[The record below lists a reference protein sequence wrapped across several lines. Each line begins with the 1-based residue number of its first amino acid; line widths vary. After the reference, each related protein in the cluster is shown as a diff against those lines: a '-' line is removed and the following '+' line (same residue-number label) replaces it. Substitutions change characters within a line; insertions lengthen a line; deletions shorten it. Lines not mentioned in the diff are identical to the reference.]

1 MAAQIEAIAINSVP
15 PLKLFIGDDVHTED
29 GSFDRWLE
37 QFDDRAKAVNW
48 NENQKLFQLK
58 SHLEKTAAHVVR
70 MMPSEEQ
77 VKYTSVVSTLRK
89 RFQSL
94 DIEELKGREFH
105 QLMQDKQSVEE
116 LGVVLQ
122 KLARKV
128 FPESGAKEFDRML
141 KGRFYQALLLN
152 WQRKL
157 GTPKT
162 VESFEDLYP
171 RARAIERHDQQIGA
185 GRQVDMR
192 HSKANTA
199 DEPSKKT
206 DIANEPR
213 TNKNWHSQ
221 A

>member
-1 MAAQIEAIAINSVP
+1 MAGA
-15 PLKLFIGDDVHTED
+15 
-29 GSFDRWLE
+29 
-37 QFDDRAKAVNW
+37 DRAKAANW

-70 MMPSEEQ
+70 MMLSEVR

-89 RFQSL
+89 RFQLL
-94 DIEELKGREFH
+94 DIEELKGLEFH
-105 QLMQDKQSVEE
+105 QLIQVKQSVKE

-128 FPESGAKEFDRML
+128 FPESGVKEFD
-141 KGRFYQALLLN
+141 QALLPN

-162 VESFEDLYP
+162 DESFEDLYP
-171 RARAIERHDQQIGA
+171 RARAFERHDQQIGA

-192 HSKANTA
+192 HSKPSTA

-206 DIANEPR
+206 QQMSQGPARIG
-213 TNKNWHSQ
+213 TVWHAEMTGTRVEVVSTAEKWDTFSAIVQ
-221 A
+221 S

>member
-1 MAAQIEAIAINSVP
+1 MSVEGSSGHPTSPSMLQQVTQLLQAQRDMMAAQIEAIATNSVP
-15 PLKLFIGDDVHTED
+15 PLKLFSGDDVHTED

-37 QFDDRAKAVNW
+37 QFDDRAKAANW
-48 NENQKLFQLK
+48 NENQRLFQLK

-70 MMPSEEQ
+70 MMPSEER

-94 DIEELKGREFH
+94 DIEELKGLEFH

-122 KLARKV
+122 KLARKA
-128 FPESGAKEFDRML
+128 FPESSAKEFDRML
-141 KGRFYQALLLN
+141 KGRFYQALLPK

-157 GTPKT
+157 GAPKT
-162 VESFEDLYP
+162 DESFEDLYA

-185 GRQVDMR
+185 GRQVD
-192 HSKANTA
+192 
-199 DEPSKKT
+199 
-206 DIANEPR
+206 
-213 TNKNWHSQ
+213 
-221 A
+221 